1 MRPCLEPTIPTRIVR
16 RTIAPLLAGLGLSA
30 CAALRP
36 GRLTN
41 GARDVAYGP
50 YPRQRMDIYV
60 PTGRG
65 SAPKSVVFFIY
76 GGSWANGAKETYS
89 FVGDALSARG
99 FVTVIADYRLVPA
112 VRFPVFIEDGALA
125 LRFVRDNIARF
136 GGTPGAIHLMGHS
149 AGAYNA
155 MMLTLD
161 KRYLAA
167 VGMPAGDVR
176 STVGLSG
183 PYDFLPFDIDV
194 TKEAFGNARDP
205 AQTQP
210 INFAGRDAPPVFLAT
225 GSEDTTVLPRNS
237 ERLALALREA
247 GARSVS
253 LKTYQGLGHAGT
265 ATALS
270 RILQWQAPV
279 LDDVVT
285 FLKASVHPVMELSFH
300 SKAKADGIFREFA
313 SVRSSGD
320 RLVSR

>member
-1 MRPCLEPTIPTRIVR
+1 MTTRIAR
-16 RTIAPLLAGLGLSA
+16 RTILPLLAGLALPA

-36 GRLTN
+36 GGLTE

-50 YPRQRMDIYV
+50 HPRQRMDIYV
-60 PTGRG
+60 PQGGGGTLK
-65 SAPKSVVFFIY
+65 PVVFFIY

-99 FVTVIADYRLVPA
+99 FVTVIADYRLVPE

-136 GGTPGAIHLMGHS
+136 GGAPRDLHLMGHS

-167 VGMPAGDVR
+167 VGMRSGDIKAAI
-176 STVGLSG
+176 GLSG

-205 AQTQP
+205 ARTQP
-210 INFAGRDAPPVFLAT
+210 INLARSDAPPILLAT
-225 GSEDTTVLPRNS
+225 GADDTTVLPRNS
-237 ERLALALREA
+237 ERLALALSKA
-247 GARSVS
+247 GSRSVS
-253 LKTYQGLGHAGT
+253 LKIYPGLGHAGT

-270 RILQWQAPV
+270 RLLEWQAPV
-279 LDDVVT
+279 LDDTVA
-285 FLKASVHPVMELSFH
+285 FLRMT
-300 SKAKADGIFREFA
+300 
-313 SVRSSGD
+313 
-320 RLVSR
+320 

>member
-1 MRPCLEPTIPTRIVR
+1 MTTRIAR
-16 RTIAPLLAGLGLSA
+16 RAILPLLAGLALPA

-36 GRLTN
+36 GHLTD

-50 YPRQRMDIYV
+50 HPRQRMDIYV
-60 PTGRG
+60 PSGG
-65 SAPKSVVFFIY
+65 GGAAKPVVFFIY

-99 FVTVIADYRLVPA
+99 FVTVIADYRLVPE

-125 LRFVRDNIARF
+125 LRFVRDNITRL
-136 GGTPGAIHLMGHS
+136 GGDPGAIHLLGHS

-161 KRYLAA
+161 RRYLAA
-167 VGMPAGDVR
+167 VGMHAGDIR

-194 TKEAFGNARDP
+194 TKAAFGNAREP

-210 INFAGRDAPPVFLAT
+210 INFARRDAPPIFLGT

-237 ERLALALREA
+237 ERLASVLRKA

-253 LKTYQGLGHAGT
+253 LKIYPRLGHAGT

-270 RILQWQAPV
+270 RLLQWQAPV
-279 LDDVVT
+279 LDDVVV
-285 FLKASVHPVMELSFH
+285 FLRNSAT
-300 SKAKADGIFREFA
+300 
-313 SVRSSGD
+313 
-320 RLVSR
+320 

>member
-1 MRPCLEPTIPTRIVR
+1 MHSCEPSIATRIVR
-16 RTIAPLLAGLGLSA
+16 RTIAPLLAGLGVSA

-36 GRLTN
+36 GRLTD
-41 GARDVAYGP
+41 GARDVAYGLH
-50 YPRQRMDIYV
+50 PRQRMDIYL
-60 PTGRG
+60 PSDCA
-65 SAPKSVVFFIY
+65 SAPKPVVFFVY

-99 FVTVIADYRLVPA
+99 FVTVIADYRLVPE
-112 VRFPVFIEDGALA
+112 VRFPVFIEDGAQA

-136 GGTPGAIHLMGHS
+136 GGAPEAIHMMGHS

-167 VGMPAGDVR
+167 VGMRADDVR
-176 STVGLSG
+176 SIVGLSG

-205 AQTQP
+205 VRTQP
-210 INFAGRDAPPVFLAT
+210 INFARRDAPPVFLAT

-237 ERLALALREA
+237 ERLALALRKA

-253 LKTYQGLGHAGT
+253 LKIYQGLGHAGT

-270 RILQWQAPV
+270 RLLQWQAPV

-285 FLKASVHPVMELSFH
+285 FLKTSVHPVIGTELQF
-300 SKAKADGIFREFA
+300 
-313 SVRSSGD
+313 
-320 RLVSR
+320 

>member
-1 MRPCLEPTIPTRIVR
+1 
-16 RTIAPLLAGLGLSA
+16 
-30 CAALRP
+30 
-36 GRLTN
+36 
-41 GARDVAYGP
+41 
-50 YPRQRMDIYV
+50 MDIYV
-60 PTGRG
+60 PRG
-65 SAPKSVVFFIY
+65 GGDAQKPVVLFIY

-99 FVTVIADYRLVPA
+99 FVTVIADYRLVPE

-136 GGTPGAIHLMGHS
+136 GGAPRDLHLMGHS

-161 KRYLAA
+161 KRYLVA
-167 VGMPAGDVR
+167 VGMRASDIR

-210 INFAGRDAPPVFLAT
+210 INFARRDAPPIFLAT
-225 GSEDTTVLPRNS
+225 GLEDTTVLPRNS
-237 ERLALALREA
+237 ERLALALKKA
-247 GARSVS
+247 GAQSVS
-253 LKTYQGLGHAGT
+253 FKTYPGLGHAGT

-270 RILQWQAPV
+270 RVLQWQAPI
-279 LDDVVT
+279 LDEIVAFIQNST
-285 FLKASVHPVMELSFH
+285 T
-300 SKAKADGIFREFA
+300 
-313 SVRSSGD
+313 
-320 RLVSR
+320 

>member
-1 MRPCLEPTIPTRIVR
+1 
-16 RTIAPLLAGLGLSA
+16 
-30 CAALRP
+30 
-36 GRLTN
+36 
-41 GARDVAYGP
+41 
-50 YPRQRMDIYV
+50 MDIYL
-60 PTGRG
+60 PSDCA
-65 SAPKSVVFFIY
+65 SAPKPVVFFVY

-99 FVTVIADYRLVPA
+99 FVTVIADYRLVPE
-112 VRFPVFIEDGALA
+112 VRFPVFIEDGAQA

-136 GGTPGAIHLMGHS
+136 GGAPEAIHMMGHS

-167 VGMPAGDVR
+167 VGMRADDVR
-176 STVGLSG
+176 SIVGLSG

-205 AQTQP
+205 VRTQP
-210 INFAGRDAPPVFLAT
+210 INFARRDAPPVFLAT
-225 GSEDTTVLPRNS
+225 GSEDTTVIPRNS
-237 ERLALALREA
+237 ERLALALRKA

-253 LKTYQGLGHAGT
+253 LKIYQGLGHAGT

-270 RILQWQAPV
+270 RLLQWQAPV

-285 FLKASVHPVMELSFH
+285 FLKTSVHPVMGTELQFQGKS
-300 SKAKADGIFREFA
+300 
-313 SVRSSGD
+313 
-320 RLVSR
+320 

>member
-1 MRPCLEPTIPTRIVR
+1 MHSCEPSIATRIVR
-16 RTIAPLLAGLGLSA
+16 RTIAPLLAGLGVSA

-36 GRLTN
+36 GRLTD
-41 GARDVAYGP
+41 GARDVAYGLH
-50 YPRQRMDIYV
+50 PRQRMDIYL
-60 PTGRG
+60 PLDCA
-65 SAPKSVVFFIY
+65 SAPKPVVFFVY

-99 FVTVIADYRLVPA
+99 FVTVIADYRLVPE
-112 VRFPVFIEDGALA
+112 VRFPVFIEDGAQA

-136 GGTPGAIHLMGHS
+136 GGAPEAIHMMGHS

-167 VGMPAGDVR
+167 VGMRADDVR
-176 STVGLSG
+176 SIVGLSG

-194 TKEAFGNARDP
+194 TKEAFGNAREP

-210 INFAGRDAPPVFLAT
+210 INFARRDAPPIFLGT

-237 ERLALALREA
+237 ERLASVLRKA

-253 LKTYQGLGHAGT
+253 LKIYPRLGHAGT

-270 RILQWQAPV
+270 RLLQWQAPV
-279 LDDVVT
+279 LDDVVV
-285 FLKASVHPVMELSFH
+285 FLRNSAT
-300 SKAKADGIFREFA
+300 
-313 SVRSSGD
+313 
-320 RLVSR
+320 

>member
-1 MRPCLEPTIPTRIVR
+1 MTTRIAR
-16 RTIAPLLAGLGLSA
+16 RTLLPLLAGLALPA

-36 GRLTN
+36 GALTK

-50 YPRQRMDIYV
+50 HPRQRMDIYI
-60 PTGRG
+60 PSDGDG
-65 SAPKSVVFFIY
+65 APKPVVFFIY

-99 FVTVIADYRLVPA
+99 FVTVIADYRLVPE
-112 VRFPVFIEDGALA
+112 VRFPIFIEDGALA

-136 GGTPGAIHLMGHS
+136 GGCPRSIHLMGHS

-161 KRYLAA
+161 RHYLAA
-167 VGMPAGDVR
+167 VGMRVGDIR

-183 PYDFLPFDIDV
+183 PYDFLPLDIGV
-194 TKEAFGNARDP
+194 TKEAFGNADDP
-205 AQTQP
+205 GQTQP
-210 INFAGRDAPPVFLAT
+210 ISFARIDAPPIFLAT

-237 ERLALALREA
+237 ERLALALRRV

-253 LKTYQGLGHAGT
+253 LKFYHGLGHAST
-265 ATALS
+265 VTALS

-279 LDDVVT
+279 LHDVVV
-285 FLKASVHPVMELSFH
+285 FLRDNAT
-300 SKAKADGIFREFA
+300 
-313 SVRSSGD
+313 
-320 RLVSR
+320 

>member
-1 MRPCLEPTIPTRIVR
+1 MHSCEPSIATRIVR
-16 RTIAPLLAGLGLSA
+16 RTIAPLLAGLGVSA

-36 GRLTN
+36 GRLTD
-41 GARDVAYGP
+41 GVRDVAYGLH
-50 YPRQRMDIYV
+50 PRQRMDIYV
-60 PTGRG
+60 PSGRG
-65 SAPKSVVFFIY
+65 SAPKPVVFFIY

-99 FVTVIADYRLVPA
+99 FVTVIADYRLVPE

-125 LRFVRDNIARF
+125 LRFFRDNITRF
-136 GGTPGAIHLMGHS
+136 GGAPGRIHLMGHS

-161 KRYLAA
+161 QRYLAA
-167 VGMPAGDVR
+167 LGMRSGDIR
-176 STVGLSG
+176 SSVGLSG

-210 INFAGRDAPPVFLAT
+210 INFARRDAPPVFLAT
-225 GSEDTTVLPRNS
+225 GLEDATVLPRNS
-237 ERLALALREA
+237 ESLALALREV

-253 LKTYQGLGHAGT
+253 LKIYQRLGHAGT

-279 LDDVVT
+279 LDDVVM
-285 FLKASVHPVMELSFH
+285 FLRNSAT
-300 SKAKADGIFREFA
+300 
-313 SVRSSGD
+313 
-320 RLVSR
+320 